1 MLPFSGNSMKI
12 SPPTLTCSIAFAGSR
27 YYPWQQVC
35 TSQIYIHYCLHLQ
48 RVVCILYHLCG
59 HPSFWLCC
67 VAGYFASA
75 ITKMLFLSSLLMVT
89 FLFKKLC
96 SCFVVYSTNVQP
108 IKEMRGREKGG
119 GKRIEK
125 NKGRRKK
132 KRGKVCE

>member
-1 MLPFSGNSMKI
+1 
-12 SPPTLTCSIAFAGSR
+12 
-27 YYPWQQVC
+27 
-35 TSQIYIHYCLHLQ
+35 
-48 RVVCILYHLCG
+48 
-59 HPSFWLCC
+59 
-67 VAGYFASA
+67 
-75 ITKMLFLSSLLMVT
+75 MVT

-132 KRGKVCE
+132 KRGKVCEWEREWEESERLREAATRLPQVLQLHL